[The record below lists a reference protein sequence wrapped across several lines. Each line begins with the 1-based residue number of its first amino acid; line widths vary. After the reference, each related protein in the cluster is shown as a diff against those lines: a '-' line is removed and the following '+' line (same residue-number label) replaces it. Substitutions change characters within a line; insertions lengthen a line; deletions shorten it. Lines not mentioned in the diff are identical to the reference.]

1 MKKGK
6 DSWRYN
12 YIGQDSWIIDDAAHI
27 ESPEDDII
35 DFLDGALKK
44 DSSIDMHNIISS
56 IPQKYRDILHEY
68 YYEGLTLQKMGKSR
82 GCSKQYMHQELKKA
96 KSLIEKSFNF

>member
-27 ESPEDDII
+27 ENPEDNII
-35 DFLDGALKK
+35 DILDGNLKAN
-44 DSSIDMHNIISS
+44 SSIDIYEIMSS
-56 IPQKYRDILHEY
+56 IPKKYRDILHEY
-68 YYEGLTLQKMGKSR
+68 YYEGLTLQKMGESR

-96 KSLIEKSFNF
+96 KAIMEKKF